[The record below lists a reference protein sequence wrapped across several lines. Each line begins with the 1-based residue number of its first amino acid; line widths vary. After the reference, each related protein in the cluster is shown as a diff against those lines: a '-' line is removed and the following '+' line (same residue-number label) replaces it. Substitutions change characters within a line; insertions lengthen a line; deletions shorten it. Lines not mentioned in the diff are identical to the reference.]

1 MNAQRCNDLRLTG
14 SGGANRVMEAELKRL
29 VMRSPFDVRLDTPK
43 REGEETLLYPFDA
56 RVAWVAACHHRT
68 SSRISWDL
76 CSSPA
81 VRLEPL
87 FADLLPALS
96 SDDRLPGGTHLRF
109 SVEVGSSSDFEASPL
124 QLRGVVKNALVE
136 ALASRGVASDVDD
149 DAPDV
154 VFVARRTGTPDAR
167 RTVVGIDVGG
177 GARHRRGSRVAAGLA
192 PLRETLAAQLIM
204 LSRWDARTEPLVDPM
219 AGSATIP
226 IEAAGLAVG
235 AAIRHPAHL
244 PLRHLAAFRGLPNDT
259 PDLFPGTVAHI
270 VALDADAECI
280 PTMVGNL
287 RAAALTGA
295 AYDHSL
301 VIAQHDV
308 RRLRPDDI
316 ERLLPAVR
324 NMQPGVFCF
333 NPPYGVRIGG
343 AHGEEELLAL
353 YSDVGR
359 ALGRFSGW
367 RAACFRREP
376 EVRERLWSPCNHDEA
391 REQRQPPRYLPGVSA
406 VIRRGRAGHGYCLL
420 LAAAGE
426 EVVAFGGASL
436 LTGRDV
442 TVYSQGD
449 LRHRLGWL
457 GDRGSRRPWKC
468 ASSTRH
474 LSTKKPSARTAFS
487 TAVLTTGGA
496 LF

>member
-1 MNAQRCNDLRLTG
+1 VNAQRCDDLRLTG

-29 VMRSPFDVRLDTPK
+29 VMRSPFDVRLDKPK
-43 REGEETLLYPFDA
+43 REGEETLLYAFDA
-56 RVAWVAACHHRT
+56 RVAWVAACYHRT

-96 SDDRLPGGTHLRF
+96 SDDRLPDVKHLRF

-136 ALASRGVASDVDD
+136 ALASRGVASDVDA

-154 VFVARRTGTPDAR
+154 VFVVRRAGTPGAAVAR

-177 GARHRRGSRVAAGLA
+177 GARHRRGARVAAGLA

-219 AGSATIP
+219 AGSATIA

-235 AAIRHPAHL
+235 AAIRHPANL
-244 PLRHLAAFRGLPNDT
+244 PLRHLAAFRGLPNEA
-259 PDLFPGTVAHI
+259 PDLFPGTVATI
-270 VALDADAECI
+270 LALDADAECL
-280 PTMVGNL
+280 PAMVGNL

-295 AYDHSL
+295 AYENSI
-301 VIAQHDV
+301 VIAQQDV
-308 RRLRPDDI
+308 RRLTPDDV

-324 NMQPGVFCF
+324 TMQPGVFCF
-333 NPPYGVRIGG
+333 NPPYGVRMG
-343 AHGEEELLAL
+343 AEHGEEELLAL
-353 YSDVGR
+353 YADMGR

-367 RAACFRREP
+367 RAACFVANP
-376 EVRERLWSPCNHDEA
+376 KFV
-391 REQRQPPRYLPGVSA
+391 Y
-406 VIRRGRAGHGYCLL
+406 
-420 LAAAGE
+420 
-426 EVVAFGGASL
+426 AFGHRASM
-436 LTGRDV
+436 TKPA
-442 TVYSQGD
+442 SNAN
-449 LRHRLGWL
+449 LRGTFLVFQL
-457 GDRGSRRPWKC
+457 
-468 ASSTRH
+468 
-474 LSTKKPSARTAFS
+474 
-487 TAVLTTGGA
+487 
-496 LF
+496 